1 MNSATKKCLFVL
13 LSLVVCSEARGDTAD
28 APYPWIL
35 TADKGHVFFAMYP
48 PPAHSKN
55 NDGAKGICYRLE
67 PDGSVKELWRISGW
81 YMFGGYLSR
90 SGEYLVRLGP
100 WAEDL
105 THHSDLAVAIYKNG
119 KLVKEYRVNE
129 LIKNLDALEY
139 SASHY
144 SWLPGRQ
151 SGPNQF
157 IDNQF
162 MLTLIDKTIY
172 SFNLDTG
179 EIVDTDRDPYAVAQS
194 IIDEEVA
201 QQMLDDVTE

>member
-1 MNSATKKCLFVL
+1 MNFVIKKCLFAL
-13 LSLVVCSEARGDTAD
+13 LPVVVCAEAYCDTAD

-35 TADKGHVFFAMYP
+35 TADKGHVFFAIYP
-48 PPAHSKN
+48 SPAHSKN
-55 NDGAKGICYRLE
+55 DDDAKGICYRLE

-90 SGEYLVRLGP
+90 SGDYLVRLGP

-129 LIKNLDALEY
+129 LIKDLDALEY

-151 SGPNQF
+151 SEPNQF

-162 MLTLIDKTIY
+162 KLTLIDKTIY
-172 SFNLDTG
+172 FFDLDTG
-179 EIVDTDRDPYAVAQS
+179 EIIDTNRDPYAVAQS
-194 IIDEEVA
+194 IIDGEVEK
-201 QQMLDDVTE
+201 QMLDDVTE